1 MHSVLLP
8 SYTEARDVDQTALGG
23 TGNQPVNAIVEG
35 VITLVLKG

>member
-1 MHSVLLP
+1 MRNGFC
-8 SYTEARDVDQTALGG
+8 YTEARDVDQTTLDD